1 MRMDNQWINFRDT
14 SEKLRD
20 RIVIN
25 YTVSLIIPAYDV
37 QKRCAYQ
44 PETGKNRLKLR
55 K

>member
-1 MRMDNQWINFRDT
+1 MRMDNQWIKFRDT
-14 SEKLRD
+14 SEKLQD
-20 RIVIN
+20 RIVI
-25 YTVSLIIPAYDV
+25 IIPAYGV